1 MDENQVDQAY
11 QQLQQQGQQTATAL
25 SALAQKLQAAAASGN
40 YDAREWAL
48 DLKEV
53 ALAIR
58 DEEGQMTNLLQSMHA
73 MIDSHMQQVAPAAP
87 QPQYQQPQYQQPQYQ
102 QPAQYAQ
109 PAYGAP
115 QGGGMLQRFLGSGFG
130 RSIAMGA
137 GFGIGDDIVNDIFR

>member
-1 MDENQVDQAY
+1 MPDPSACSRS
-11 QQLQQQGQQTATAL
+11 TATAL

-40 YDAREWAL
+40 SDAREWAL

-73 MIDSHMQQVAPAAP
+73 MIDSHMQQVEPAAP